1 MRFLFPHFIGGF
13 GALGLLVV
21 RLVVGVAFVFH
32 GLGKFGG
39 EAGPAAWMGDAM
51 PGYLQFAAALIEVVG
66 GIMLGL
72 GLLTPLAALSLGGVM
87 VGAVLYHLSN
97 NDPFV
102 GHGNSYEL
110 AAVYLAISLMYLIA
124 GPGKLSVDYALFGR
138 KRVEHS

>member
-32 GLGKFGG
+32 GLGKFGKD
-39 EAGPAAWMGDAM
+39 PTAWMGDAM
-51 PGYLQFAAALIEVVG
+51 PGYLQFAAALIEVAG

-72 GLLTPLAALSLGGVM
+72 GLITPLAALALGGVM

-102 GHGNSYEL
+102 GAGGPSYEL
-110 AAVYLAISLMYLIA
+110 AAVYLAISFMYLIA
-124 GPGKLSVDYALFGR
+124 GPGKLSIDYALFGR
-138 KRVEHS
+138 KPVHPS